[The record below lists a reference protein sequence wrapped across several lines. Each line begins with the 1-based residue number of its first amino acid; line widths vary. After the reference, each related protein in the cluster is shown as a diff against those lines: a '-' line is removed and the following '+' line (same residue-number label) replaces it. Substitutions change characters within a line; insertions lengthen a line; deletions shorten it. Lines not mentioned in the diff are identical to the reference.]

1 MANFAQNMDLKNVI
15 TISLILFAVI
25 DVVGSIPIIISL
37 REKIG
42 HIQSE
47 KTTIFSGA
55 LMIGFLFF
63 GELILKFIGVDI
75 SSFAIAGSIV
85 IFLLGLELVLNVA
98 IFKQDGDSVG
108 SLVPLGFP
116 LLAGAGTLTTLVT
129 LDAAYGKIEI
139 IVGIIINLFF
149 IYLVLKS
156 TNWLSKVLGK
166 SGLAILRKVFGIV
179 LLSIAV
185 KIFKENIILP

>member
-1 MANFAQNMDLKNVI
+1 MANFALVMDLKNVI

-129 LDAAYGKIEI
+129 LDAAYGKSEI

>member
-1 MANFAQNMDLKNVI
+1 MDYKNII

-37 REKIG
+37 RQKLG

-47 KTTIFSGA
+47 KTTIFSGV
-55 LMIGFLFF
+55 LMIGFLYF
-63 GELILKFIGVDI
+63 GELILKFIGVDM

-85 IFLLGLELVLNVA
+85 IFLLGLELVLNVS
-98 IFKQDGDSVG
+98 IFKQDGDVSSG
-108 SLVPLGFP
+108 SLVPIGFP
-116 LLAGAGTLTTLVT
+116 LLAGAGTLTTLIT
-129 LDAAYGKIEI
+129 LDSAYAKMEI
-139 IVGIIINLFF
+139 IIGILINLVF

-156 TNWLSKVLGK
+156 TAWLSKVLGK
-166 SGLAILRKVFGIV
+166 SGLAILRKIFGII

-185 KIFKENIILP
+185 KIFKDNLI

>member
-1 MANFAQNMDLKNVI
+1 MDLKNVI

-139 IVGIIINLFF
+139 VVGIIINLFF